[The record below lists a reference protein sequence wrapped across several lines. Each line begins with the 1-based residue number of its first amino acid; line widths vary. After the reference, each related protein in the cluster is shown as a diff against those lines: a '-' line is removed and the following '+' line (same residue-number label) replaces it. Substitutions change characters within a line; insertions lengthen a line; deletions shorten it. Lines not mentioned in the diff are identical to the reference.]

1 MSRQIYLKTEHLQA
15 PAPAYTVEPVPGTA
29 QGSDGHPMPRE
40 LATPRQ
46 VTAASFAGWSRAG
59 LETFAADVSNENREL
74 RIDLRAALDAHRA
87 SVTANLAT
95 IAKTI

>member
-1 MSRQIYLKTEHLQA
+1 M
-15 PAPAYTVEPVPGTA
+15 V

-46 VTAASFAGWSRAG
+46 VTPAAFAGWSRAG
-59 LETFAADVSNENREL
+59 LETFAADAANQNREL
-74 RIDLRAALDAHRA
+74 RAEVRAALDAYRA

-95 IAKTI
+95 IAKT

>member
-1 MSRQIYLKTEHLQA
+1 MST
-15 PAPAYTVEPVPGTA
+15 
-29 QGSDGHPMPRE
+29 DPRE

-74 RIDLRAALDAHRA
+74 RIDLRAALDAYR
-87 SVTANLAT
+87 ANLTAT
-95 IAKTI
+95 LPTTSTQK

>member
-1 MSRQIYLKTEHLQA
+1 MST
-15 PAPAYTVEPVPGTA
+15 
-29 QGSDGHPMPRE
+29 DPRE

-46 VTAASFAGWSRAG
+46 VTPASFAGWSRAG

-74 RIDLRAALDAHRA
+74 RAEVRAALDAHRA

-95 IAKTI
+95 ISTTTERKDESL